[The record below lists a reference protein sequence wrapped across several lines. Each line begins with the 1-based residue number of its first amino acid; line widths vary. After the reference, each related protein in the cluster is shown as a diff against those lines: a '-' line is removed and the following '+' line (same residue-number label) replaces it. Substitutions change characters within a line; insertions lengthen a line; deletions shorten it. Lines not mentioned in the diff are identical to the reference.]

1 MKMIKEIELN
11 NVIVKVATKNNN
23 DEECIVTLT
32 MEAEGYYIIDAINY
46 CKVIGLKP
54 LCVYVYEATKIQ
66 PDVYMIQ
73 RNGAIQWLDD
83 YYD

>member
-1 MKMIKEIELN
+1 M
-11 NVIVKVATKNNN
+11 
-23 DEECIVTLT
+23 EE
-32 MEAEGYYIIDAINY
+32 EGYYIIDAINY

-54 LCVYVYEATKIQ
+54 FFVYVYEATKIQ

-73 RNGAIQWLDD
+73 KNGAIEWLED